1 MNATVKTIGVL
12 ALGLAIAGAV
22 TAQNLTPFNPTRA
35 VLEDERNTIEVVRA
49 YGPSVVAVK
58 VVVQGERVNPLQGLN
73 LPPGFERFR
82 EQLPQQETQQGS
94 GSGFVI
100 DNSGRII
107 TNYHVVA
114 GALQNR
120 STTPKEQALITVDF
134 PGDKAKELSVKVLGV
149 NPSYDL
155 ALLELTDPKALPAG
169 LKPIPLADSAQVEV
183 GQKVVAIGNPFGLQ
197 STVTTGVVSAV
208 GREVP
213 SIGRITVPMV
223 QTDAAINPGSSGGP
237 LLNARGELVGI
248 NTAIL
253 PGMGLGGERSFLGI
267 GFAVPANF
275 LKDNLTALQKGGY
288 AEVFDTRPRMGVQV
302 LDLSAYPEQVRKAQ
316 NLPAEGLMITRV
328 EKGSPAEKANLKAAQ
343 ATNENQVPLGGD
355 VIVEADGKTIASASE
370 LQQLVFGKNKGDT
383 MKLTVWRAGKKETV
397 SVVLDIIPAP
407 DTRG

>member
-1 MNATVKTIGVL
+1 
-12 ALGLAIAGAV
+12 
-22 TAQNLTPFNPTRA
+22 
-35 VLEDERNTIEVVRA
+35 
-49 YGPSVVAVK
+49 
-58 VVVQGERVNPLQGLN
+58 
-73 LPPGFERFR
+73 
-82 EQLPQQETQQGS
+82 
-94 GSGFVI
+94 
-100 DNSGRII
+100 
-107 TNYHVVA
+107 
-114 GALQNR
+114 
-120 STTPKEQALITVDF
+120 
-134 PGDKAKELSVKVLGV
+134 
-149 NPSYDL
+149 
-155 ALLELTDPKALPAG
+155 
-169 LKPIPLADSAQVEV
+169 
-183 GQKVVAIGNPFGLQ
+183 LQ